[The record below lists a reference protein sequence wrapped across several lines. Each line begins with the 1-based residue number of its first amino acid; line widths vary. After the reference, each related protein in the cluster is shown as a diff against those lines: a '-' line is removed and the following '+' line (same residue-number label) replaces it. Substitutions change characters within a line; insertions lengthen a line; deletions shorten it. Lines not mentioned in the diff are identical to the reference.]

1 MSGQNGDGSGAASMS
16 KGAGS
21 SSAYMSKGS
30 PSAGQGTGNGAEN
43 GTGPATVS
51 HRGSIATLGSA
62 HPLDEQLPAV
72 FADDDFVLRFVSG
85 LDVVLA
91 PVFTVLD
98 CLEAYFTPA
107 LAPEDFLGWLTDWVG
122 TELDGTEPLVLR
134 RHAVASAVALHR
146 VRGTRRG
153 LAAAVELAFGVRP
166 EITESGGATW
176 SARPLGS
183 FPGNP
188 RPGLHIALPVR
199 DPASVDE
206 HRLHAVVAA
215 ARPAHLPFTAEVTTT
230 PSLREPTHDRE
241 A

>member
-1 MSGQNGDGSGAASMS
+1 MVKGSGGPPAAY
-16 KGAGS
+16 GAGHEPAS
-21 SSAYMSKGS
+21 RRGTVGS
-30 PSAGQGTGNGAEN
+30 LA
-43 GTGPATVS
+43 
-51 HRGSIATLGSA
+51 SA
-62 HPLDEQLPAV
+62 HPLGEQLPAV
-72 FADDDFVLRFVSG
+72 FADDDFALRFVSG

-122 TELDGTEPLVLR
+122 TELDGTEPLPLR

-153 LAAAVELAFGVRP
+153 LSAAVELAFGVRP

-176 SARPLGS
+176 SARPLGA
-183 FPGNP
+183 FPGTP
-188 RPGLHIALPVR
+188 RPALHIALRVR
-199 DPASVDE
+199 DPASVDA
-206 HRLHAVVAA
+206 HRLNAVVAA
-215 ARPAHLPFTAEVTTT
+215 ARPAHLPFTAEVTTA
-230 PSLREPTHDRE
+230 PSLKDHENARE

>member
-1 MSGQNGDGSGAASMS
+1 MS

-30 PSAGQGTGNGAEN
+30 PSAGQATGGGTGQGA
-43 GTGPATVS
+43 GQPPTS
-51 HRGSIATLGSA
+51 HRGGIDSLGSA
-62 HPLDEQLPAV
+62 HPLGEQLPAV
-72 FADDDFVLRFVSG
+72 FADDDFALRFVSG

-98 CLEAYFTPA
+98 CLEAYFTPS

-122 TELDGTEPLVLR
+122 TELDGSEPLTLR
-134 RHAVASAVALHR
+134 RHAVASAVSLHR

-153 LAAAVELAFGVRP
+153 LAAAVELAFGVAP

-183 FPGNP
+183 FPGSP
-188 RPGLHIALPVR
+188 RPALHIALRVR
-199 DPASVDE
+199 DPESVDS

-215 ARPAHLPFTAEVTTT
+215 ARPAHLPFTAEVTTA
-230 PSLREPTHDRE
+230 PVPEGTHP
-241 A
+241 